1 MNREL
6 LKNVSFYTIILA
18 VQLLVF
24 NQFKLFGFVTPFI
37 YLIIFIHYKISYDK
51 TFLLILGF
59 LIGFIVDLSMQT
71 YGCHT
76 FSTITICYLRSRI
89 EKSSFGINANLPLA
103 MIKGTPLSSR
113 VSFFLSLIAIHS
125 IVYYSFIFFNI
136 SLLSTIFLYAF
147 INSIATFIIVW
158 IISRLISNR

>member
-6 LKNVSFYTIILA
+6 LKNISFYTIILA
-18 VQLLVF
+18 LQLLVF
-24 NQFKLFGFVTPFI
+24 NQFKLFGIITPFI
-37 YLIIFIHYKISYDK
+37 YLIIFIHYKISYNK
-51 TFLLILGF
+51 TFLLLLGF

-103 MIKGTPLSSR
+103 MLKGTPLSSR

-125 IVYYSFIFFNI
+125 IIYYSFIFFNI

-158 IISRLISNR
+158 IISRLISDR

>member
-6 LKNVSFYTIILA
+6 LRNISFYTIILA
-18 VQLLVF
+18 LQLLVF

-37 YLIIFIHYKISYDK
+37 YLIIFIHYRISYDR
-51 TFLLILGF
+51 TILLLLGF

-89 EKSSFGINANLPLA
+89 EKSSFGVNADSPLA
-103 MIKGTPLSSR
+103 MIKGTPVFSR
-113 VSFFLSLIAIHS
+113 ISFFLSIIAIHS
-125 IVYYSFIFFNI
+125 IIYYTFIFFNI

>member
-6 LKNVSFYTIILA
+6 LKNISFYTIILA
-18 VQLLVF
+18 LQLLVF

-37 YLIIFIHYKISYDK
+37 YLIIFIHYKISYNK
-51 TFLLILGF
+51 TFLLLLGF

-89 EKSSFGINANLPLA
+89 EKNSFGINANLPLA
-103 MIKGTPLSSR
+103 MIKGTPLFSR
-113 VSFFLSLIAIHS
+113 ISFFFSLIAIHS
-125 IVYYSFIFFNI
+125 IIYYSFIFFNI

>member
-6 LKNVSFYTIILA
+6 LKNISFYTIILA
-18 VQLLVF
+18 LQLLVF

-37 YLIIFIHYKISYDK
+37 YLIIFIHYKISYNK
-51 TFLLILGF
+51 TFLLLLGF

-89 EKSSFGINANLPLA
+89 EKNSFGINANLPLA
-103 MIKGTPLSSR
+103 MIKGTPLFSR
-113 VSFFLSLIAIHS
+113 VSFFFSLIAIHS
-125 IVYYSFIFFNI
+125 II
-136 SLLSTIFLYAF
+136 SVSYTHLTLPT
-147 INSIATFIIVW
+147 
-158 IISRLISNR
+158 NREV

>member
-6 LKNVSFYTIILA
+6 LRNISFYTIILA
-18 VQLLVF
+18 LQLLVF
-24 NQFKLFGFVTPFI
+24 NQFKLFGFITPFI
-37 YLIIFIHYKISYDK
+37 YLIIFIHYRISYDR
-51 TFLLILGF
+51 TILLLLGF

-89 EKSSFGINANLPLA
+89 EKSSFGVNANSPLA
-103 MIKGTPLSSR
+103 MIKGTPVFSR
-113 VSFFLSLIAIHS
+113 ISFFLSIIAIHS
-125 IVYYSFIFFNI
+125 IIYYTFIFFNI

>member
-6 LKNVSFYTIILA
+6 LRNISFYTIILA
-18 VQLLVF
+18 LQLLVF
-24 NQFKLFGFVTPFI
+24 NQFKLFGFITPFI
-37 YLIIFIHYKISYDK
+37 YLIIFIHYRISYDR
-51 TFLLILGF
+51 TILLLLGF

-89 EKSSFGINANLPLA
+89 EKSSFGVNANSPLA
-103 MIKGTPLSSR
+103 MIKGTPLFSR
-113 VSFFLSLIAIHS
+113 ISFFLSIIAIHS
-125 IVYYSFIFFNI
+125 IIYYTFIFFNI

>member
-6 LKNVSFYTIILA
+6 LKNISFYTIILA
-18 VQLLVF
+18 LQLLVF
-24 NQFKLFGFVTPFI
+24 NQFKLFGIITPFI
-37 YLIIFIHYKISYDK
+37 YLIIFIHYKISYNK
-51 TFLLILGF
+51 TFLLLLGF

-103 MIKGTPLSSR
+103 MLKGTPISSR

-125 IVYYSFIFFNI
+125 IIYYSFIFFNI

>member
-6 LKNVSFYTIILA
+6 LRNISFYTIILA
-18 VQLLVF
+18 LQLLVF

-37 YLIIFIHYKISYDK
+37 YLIIFIHYRISYDR
-51 TFLLILGF
+51 TILLLLGF

-89 EKSSFGINANLPLA
+89 EKSSFGVNANSPLA
-103 MIKGTPLSSR
+103 MIKGTPVFSR
-113 VSFFLSLIAIHS
+113 ISFFLSIIAIHS
-125 IVYYSFIFFNI
+125 IIYYTFIFFNI

>member
-6 LKNVSFYTIILA
+6 LKNISFYTIIIAL
-18 VQLLVF
+18 QLLVF

-37 YLIIFIHYKISYDK
+37 YLIIFIHYRTTYDK
-51 TFLLILGF
+51 TILLLLGF
-59 LIGFIVDLSMQT
+59 LIGLVIDLSMQT

-76 FSTITICYLRSRI
+76 FSTITICYLRGRI

-103 MIKGTPLSSR
+103 MIKGTPLISR
-113 VSFFLSLIAIHS
+113 VSFFLSLITMHS
-125 IVYYSFIFFNI
+125 IIYYSFIFFNI

>member
-6 LKNVSFYTIILA
+6 LKNISFYTIILA
-18 VQLLVF
+18 LQLLVF
-24 NQFKLFGFVTPFI
+24 NQFKLFGIITPFI
-37 YLIIFIHYKISYDK
+37 YLTIFIHYKISYNK
-51 TFLLILGF
+51 TFLLLLGF

-103 MIKGTPLSSR
+103 MLKGTPLSSR

-125 IVYYSFIFFNI
+125 IIYYSFIFFNI

>member
-6 LKNVSFYTIILA
+6 LKNISFYTIILA
-18 VQLLVF
+18 LQLLVF
-24 NQFKLFGFVTPFI
+24 NQFKLFGIITPFI
-37 YLIIFIHYKISYDK
+37 YLIIFIHYKISYNK
-51 TFLLILGF
+51 TFLLLLGF

-103 MIKGTPLSSR
+103 MLKGTPLSSR
-113 VSFFLSLIAIHS
+113 VSFFLSLIAIYS
-125 IVYYSFIFFNI
+125 IIYYTFIFCNI
-136 SLLSTIFLYAF
+136 SL
-147 INSIATFIIVW
+147 
-158 IISRLISNR
+158 